1 MVELKEEM
9 IRKLQREINFYS
21 VKTETLRE
29 LLKTK
34 RLELSESQLQY
45 EMIKRDLERTDF
57 LIGLLKKYGERDG

>member
-1 MVELKEEM
+1 MDEMKEEM

-29 LLKTK
+29 LLETK
-34 RLELSESQLQY
+34 RIGLSESQLQY
-45 EMIKRDLERTDF
+45 EMITRDLERTEF

>member
-9 IRKLQREINFYS
+9 IRKLEREINFYN

>member
-9 IRKLQREINFYS
+9 IRKLEREINFYS

-29 LLKTK
+29 LLETK

>member
-9 IRKLQREINFYS
+9 IRKLEREINFYS

>member
-9 IRKLQREINFYS
+9 IRKLEREINFYS

-29 LLKTK
+29 LLETK
-34 RLELSESQLQY
+34 RIGLSESQLQY
-45 EMIKRDLERTDF
+45 EMITRDLERTEF

>member
-1 MVELKEEM
+1 MDEMKEEM

-29 LLKTK
+29 LLETK

>member
-1 MVELKEEM
+1 MDEMKEEM

-29 LLKTK
+29 LLETK
-34 RLELSESQLQY
+34 RIELSESQLQY
-45 EMIKRDLERTDF
+45 EMITRDLERTEF